1 MTTHT
6 HRRPGV
12 LCSVAGC
19 QDLLSQ
25 CSPLEHAAV
34 LSQRGMKPH
43 FSFHGYRKS
52 EDGRIHNTRDYICP
66 IIKQDSISPYNYT
79 GCSNRVREAGR
90 GAEGASIHQDHSHGP
105 LP

>member
-52 EDGRIHNTRDYICP
+52 EVGRIHNIRDYICP
-66 IIKQDSISPYNYT
+66 IIKQDSTSPYN
-79 GCSNRVREAGR
+79 
-90 GAEGASIHQDHSHGP
+90 
-105 LP
+105 